1 MELSL
6 DSALSPGGFVGH
18 FSYLLL
24 IVSMLMRRLWLLRVF
39 VVASAFVSIV
49 YFGVFLGDPVGLF
62 WESLLVVVNIGQLT
76 LTYLENRRFAFHGE
90 DARFVDRQL
99 PGLSNRLKR
108 RLLDLGEWQDLPPG
122 MELTRQGEPAAR
134 LYFLVAGEVDILVD
148 GVVVA
153 LCEEDS
159 FVGEISVLSK
169 GPASATARARG
180 PVRAWSV
187 EAEALRAAAR
197 RHGELD
203 QALRASFH
211 RVVLEKLLR
220 SNRMIQTLSTP
231 GPGGAG

>member
-1 MELSL
+1 MELTL
-6 DSALSPGGFVGH
+6 ESALSPGGFVGH
-18 FSYLLL
+18 LSYLLL
-24 IVSMLMRRLWLLRVF
+24 IVSMLMRRLWLLRVI

-49 YFGVFLGDPVGLF
+49 YYGMFLGDPVSLF
-62 WESLLVVVNIGQLT
+62 WESLLVLVNIAQLT
-76 LTYLENRRFAFHGE
+76 ITYFENRRFAFHGE

-108 RLLDLGEWQDLPPG
+108 RLLDMGEWRDLEPG
-122 MELTRQGEPAAR
+122 AELTEQGEPAAS
-134 LYFLVAGEVDILVD
+134 LYFLVSGEVDILVD

-159 FVGEISVLSK
+159 FVGEISVLSR
-169 GPASATARARG
+169 GPASATARARS

-187 EAEALRAAAR
+187 DAEVLRVATR

-220 SNRMIQTLSTP
+220 SNRMIQTLASP
-231 GPGGAG
+231 GADGAS